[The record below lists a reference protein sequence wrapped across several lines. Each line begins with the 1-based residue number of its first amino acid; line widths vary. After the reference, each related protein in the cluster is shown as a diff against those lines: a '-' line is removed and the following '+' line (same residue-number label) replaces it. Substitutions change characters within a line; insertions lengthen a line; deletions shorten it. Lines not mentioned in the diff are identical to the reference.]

1 MKRLFARFSRRA
13 LLLAAALVC
22 AAVHAEPKHI
32 LVVTATQ
39 GYRHSSIPLAEKVIA
54 AMGETTGL
62 WDVDYARGGADGKG
76 SDDLQQKMTR
86 DALKKYDAII
96 FANTTGDLPLP
107 DRDALIDFVK
117 SGKGF
122 VGTHSA
128 SDTFHGWPGYIQMLG
143 GEFRA
148 HYAQAQVDCI
158 NLDRDHPATRHL
170 GPFYTVFDEIYVQK
184 NFDRTKVH
192 GLLAL
197 DKHPNTIIPGDY
209 PISWTRQIGKG
220 RLFYTSL
227 GHREDVWLSDVY
239 QKHLL
244 GGIKFALGLEKA
256 DSEPQDTEYHL
267 SKEESREGFKAL
279 FDGTDLK
286 GWHLRRK
293 EGNPSWSVQ
302 NGILV
307 NIAGKNES
315 GEDVH
320 GTDLVSDEKFKDFIV
335 RYEYMIPTNSNSGFY
350 LRGRHEIQILD
361 DGNRNKALGPGSNG
375 GIYTIAGPVEQYS
388 RKPGQWQTVEARMKG
403 NLVTVYLN
411 GVKIHDKVVVD
422 HATGSELDRNVN
434 DPGPFMLQGD
444 HGTVAFRKIRVKK
457 L

>member
-1 MKRLFARFSRRA
+1 MLIGFSHRA
-13 LLLAAALVC
+13 LILAVALACVV
-22 AAVHAEPKHI
+22 AVKAEPKHI

-39 GYRHSSIPLAEKVIA
+39 GFRHSSIPLAEKIIG

-76 SDDLQQKMTR
+76 SEDLQQKMTR
-86 DALKKYDAII
+86 EALKKYDAII

-122 VGTHSA
+122 AAMHSG
-128 SDTFHGWPGYIQMLG
+128 SDTFHGWPPYIQMLG
-143 GEFRA
+143 GEFQI
-148 HYAQAQVDCI
+148 HHAQAQVDCI
-158 NLDRDHPATRHL
+158 NLDREHPATRHL
-170 GPFYTVFDEIYVQK
+170 GPIYTVFDEIYLIK

-209 PISWTRQIGKG
+209 PISWTRQVGKG
-220 RLFYTSL
+220 RVFYTSL
-227 GHREDVWLSDVY
+227 GHREDVWLSDTY
-239 QKHLL
+239 QKHIL

-267 SKEESREGFKAL
+267 SKEESHEGFKAL
-279 FDGTDLK
+279 FDGKDLK
-286 GWHLRRK
+286 GWHLRHK
-293 EGNPSWSVQ
+293 EGAQSWNVQ

-307 NIAGKNES
+307 NIAGKDPS
-315 GEDVH
+315 GADIH
-320 GTDLVSDEKFKDFIV
+320 GTDLVSDDKFKDFIV

-350 LRGRHEIQILD
+350 LHGRHEIQILD
-361 DGNRNKALGPGSNG
+361 DGNRKKELGPGSNG
-375 GIYTIAGPVEQYS
+375 GIYTIAGPAEQYS
-388 RKPGQWQTVEARMKG
+388 RKVGQWQSVEAHMQG

-422 HATGSELDRNVN
+422 HATGSELDQNVN

-444 HGTVAFRKIRVKK
+444 HGTVAFRNIRVKK